1 MCSHKYRHT
10 GPTKPGPVFF
20 SLLYKRQNSLNKG
33 KQITPQVGMFITQ
46 VTWGY
51 RQPESNIYIHVSTQE
66 TVSHNST
73 LIKNLKKKQI
83 PAYFCSYSGIPMGFD
98 KVFFGSSPDLKK
110 GELPGASGTN
120 SESNDLTWQLRMKQ
134 TGWCVCWL
142 WLGVEWTLAGC
153 TLYLFIAK

>member
-51 RQPESNIYIHVSTQE
+51 RQPDSNIYIHVSTQE
-66 TVSHNST
+66 TVWNNST
-73 LIKNLKKKQI
+73 LIKKFLKKTDSCI
-83 PAYFCSYSGIPMGFD
+83 FLLIFRNSNGLWES
-98 KVFFGSSPDLKK
+98 FFWIEPWSKERGTSWSVWDHVW
-110 GELPGASGTN
+110 ASWFNVTAENETN
-120 SESNDLTWQLRMKQ
+120 SLVCLLALIGSGMD
-134 TGWCVCWL
+134 TGRL
-142 WLGVEWTLAGC
+142 HPAP
-153 TLYLFIAK
+153 LYR